1 MGKSGQFSNI
11 KGATMMA
18 GAAGLA
24 LASTPIPFVAAATP
38 LLLAAAPAIASSPP
52 RPDDLCNLAAT
63 SAIEKGTGAHV
74 LLIKHFAKGDRLRLG
89 HETDRTGKP
98 DTSPVPL
105 SADDVCV
112 IKLVTG
118 PSVSGPADAPSTTKG
133 VGIEVWLPASS
144 NWNSR
149 FLSIVPGGWA
159 GERAVKAVDALSSGR
174 DMGFALEHGYITSKT
189 DLGVEGGRGSEMI
202 LPDGSINRVGWENLV
217 SRSGHIVAT
226 TVKALATLYYNKA
239 PSYSYVTG
247 CSSGGRASY
256 ASAQQ
261 FPNDY
266 DGVLAGAPSINQ
278 TSFPIG
284 LVYPQLVMIRD
295 LGGVLPMPKLDFVSR
310 AAIRACDT
318 TVTGQHDGYLSDP
331 ETCHY
336 NPVQDQVVLCL
347 ADGGTGPDAL
357 CVTKREAQA
366 INKMWFGGTRDGSVP
381 DPKADNGAS
390 PFRSSDHYWWGPY
403 RGTTMAT
410 VANSRNGQPAPF
422 DLAVDQIAV
431 NMENPSLGT
440 PTFRNGSGNGADG
453 WKQLDYAGLAEA
465 ADRGMLLNTAFAGL
479 NSNNPDL
486 RPFAAAGK
494 KMITYHGLADQNM
507 PPQNSLNYYAHVAAV
522 VGGVRAEQAFHRLF
536 LVPGMGHCVG
546 FGTVG
551 ATAAPQP
558 SLAAFL
564 DLLVAWVEKN
574 RAPQEIV
581 AETIDNK
588 MSRPVCT
595 YPQKAIYRSGPVAS
609 AVSYFCGVRLT
620 GAEQ

>member
-1 MGKSGQFSNI
+1 MGKSRRFSNV

-24 LASTPIPFVAAATP
+24 LASTPEPLAAAATP
-38 LLLAAAPAIASSPP
+38 LVLAAAAPTASPAP
-52 RPDDLCNLAAT
+52 RRDDLCSLAAT

-74 LLIKHFAKGDRLRLG
+74 LLIKHFAKGDALRLG
-89 HETDRTGKP
+89 QETDRSGKR
-98 DTSPVPL
+98 DTSPARI
-105 SADDVCV
+105 ADNEVCV

-118 PSVSGPADAPSTTKG
+118 PSVAGPADAPSTTRG
-133 VGIEVWLPASS
+133 VGIEVWLPPSS

-159 GERAVKAVDALSSGR
+159 GDRNVKSAGALSLGG
-174 DMGFALEHGYITSKT
+174 DMGFAVEHGYITSKT
-189 DLGVEGGRGSEMI
+189 DLGVEGARGSEMMM
-202 LPDGSINRVGWENLV
+202 PDGSINRVGWENLV

-226 TVKALATLYYNKA
+226 TVKALATLYYDKA

-256 ASAQQ
+256 ASAQE

-295 LGGVLPMPKLDFVSR
+295 LGQVLPMAKLDFVSR
-310 AAIRACDT
+310 AALEACDT

-331 ETCHY
+331 ETCRY
-336 NPVQDQVVLCL
+336 NPVQDAGVLCSS
-347 ADGGTGPDAL
+347 DGGTAPAAV
-357 CVTKREAQA
+357 CVSKREALA
-366 INKMWFGGTRDGSVP
+366 INKMWFGGTRDGTVP
-381 DPKADNGAS
+381 DPNADNGAS
-390 PFRSSDHYWWGPY
+390 PFRSPDHYWWGPY
-403 RGTTMAT
+403 RATTMAT
-410 VANSRNGQPAPF
+410 VANSRDGQPAPF

-440 PTFRNGSGNGADG
+440 PTFKNGSGNGADG
-453 WKQLDYAGLAEA
+453 WKRLDYAGFAEA

-479 NSNNPDL
+479 DSNNPDL

-522 VGGVRAEQAFHRLF
+522 VGGVSREQAFHRLF
-536 LVPGMGHCVG
+536 LVPGMGHCSG

-551 ATAAPQP
+551 ATPAPQA

-574 RAPQEIV
+574 QAPERIV
-581 AETIDNK
+581 AETLDK
-588 MSRPVCT
+588 RMSRPVCM
-595 YPQKAIYRSGPVAS
+595 YPQKAIYRSGPVGSAASYSCGTRLAS
-609 AVSYFCGVRLT
+609 A
-620 GAEQ
+620 EH